1 MSDQR
6 NCPKCHEP
14 LPPHA
19 PAGICPKC
27 LLQAGFPSEPVT
39 AGFIPPDPAALA
51 AHFPDLEIRELLGK
65 GGMGAVYKAQ
75 QQRLDRTVAVKILP
89 TEISSDPAFAERFT
103 REARTLA
110 KLNHPNIVQVHDFG
124 QAGQYFYFVMEYV
137 DGLNLRQMLE
147 AGRLEAREALEIV
160 PDICAALQFAHD
172 AGVVH
177 RDIKPENILI
187 DQHGRVKI
195 ADFGL
200 AMLLDREPADMTL
213 TGANQVMGTP
223 HYMAPEQLRGSHT
236 IDHRAYIYSLGIVFY
251 ELLTGELP
259 IGRFEAPSEK
269 LQIDVRLDQ
278 VVLRTLA
285 SDPDRRY
292 QHASDVQQIS
302 GAVPLGGTA
311 TETSRTPQPD
321 PQSEHT
327 QRPHVASS
335 MWLFP
340 LIVGN
345 LWLLAAV
352 TLLLGKKVARTQPLM
367 YSFFD
372 IGAWLYPTTY
382 NLIVWFCGLLAV
394 GFFLFAWRGRPGHAV
409 RRQATQV
416 PSDPSLQPTAQFAA
430 EKGDRLSSS
439 TMPRFSRKAF
449 LGGCWAPFFFITLVL
464 SLTSYTTSERR
475 PAPIEVRSQSVS
487 RSAGATSDQ
496 STTVSI
502 DTAIPNSRSES
513 DSAEV
518 IEYAALARGRTWW
531 QWALT
536 LTVLPLGLTAPF
548 GTTILGLAAI
558 SSIRHSRGQQSGL
571 PLAVADALFFPL
583 LILDIA
589 VCSALIYLIFA
600 IFGQGVDW
608 ILAVAMFLIPSII
621 MDYFIVRAVWRR
633 ASAGM

>member
-1 MSDQR
+1 MSEQQS
-6 NCPKCHEP
+6 CPKCGEP

-27 LLQAGFPSEPVT
+27 LLKAGFPSEPAA
-39 AGFIPPDPAALA
+39 AGFTPPDPAELA

-75 QQRLDRTVAVKILP
+75 QQRLDRVVAVKILP
-89 TEISSDPAFAERFT
+89 TEISDDPAFAERFT

-137 DGLNLRQMLE
+137 DGLNLRQMIE
-147 AGRLEAREALEIV
+147 AGRLESTEALSIV

-172 AGVVH
+172 VGIVH

-200 AMLLDREPADMTL
+200 AMLLDREPADVTL

-223 HYMAPEQLRGSHT
+223 HYMAPEQMRGSHT
-236 IDHRAYIYSLGIVFY
+236 IDHRADIYSLGVVFY

-269 LQIDVRLDQ
+269 LQVDVRLDQ

-292 QHASDVQQIS
+292 QHASDVQHDVQQIS
-302 GAVPLGGTA
+302 GAVPL
-311 TETSRTPQPD
+311 TSSNSGEMSPGPAHGSQ
-321 PQSEHT
+321 
-327 QRPHVASS
+327 VGSS
-335 MWLFP
+335 VRLLLM
-340 LIVGN
+340 IVGN

-352 TLLLGKKVARTQPLM
+352 ALLLGKKVARTRPTM

-372 IGAWLYPTTY
+372 IGAWLYPSTY
-382 NLIVWFCGLLAV
+382 NMIVAFCGLLSV
-394 GFFLFAWRGRPGHAV
+394 GFFVFAWRGRPGHAV
-409 RRQATQV
+409 RPRRKQL
-416 PSDPSLQPTAQFAA
+416 PSDPSLQPTAQFSA
-430 EKGDRLSSS
+430 ENAEGHPSSAV
-439 TMPRFSRKAF
+439 PRFSRQAL
-449 LGGCWAPFFFITLVL
+449 LGGSWAPFFFITLLL
-464 SLTSYTTSERR
+464 SMTHYTSVEQGPVATEMRQ
-475 PAPIEVRSQSVS
+475 QSVS
-487 RSAGATSDQ
+487 RVAEATS
-496 STTVSI
+496 VE
-502 DTAIPNSRSES
+502 SES
-513 DSAEV
+513 ASVPVQIDASTATAE
-518 IEYAALARGRTWW
+518 GQTWW
-531 QWALT
+531 QWLLI

-558 SSIRHSRGQQSGL
+558 SSIRHSRGQLSGL

-583 LILDIA
+583 LILDIIVGVA
-589 VCSALIYLIFA
+589 VIYSISA
-600 IFGQGVDW
+600 IFDHGIYMG
-608 ILAVAMFLIPSII
+608 LAFALFLIPALI
-621 MDYFIVRAVWRR
+621 MDFFIARAVWRR